1 MSDRREG
8 MVRKLVVSTAM
19 ILPVAEAGGTMVTK
33 KEGLMRY
40 QSSGG
45 ALSLSTEGLF
55 IFVPI
60 MWVMLTVAGL
70 AATITWWCMR
80 SGKKGGIGIERKMQ
94 QKDVG
99 SQSMVTYRRKWATP
113 KFDCLPE
120 AAHG

>member
-80 SGKKGGIGIERKMQ
+80 SGKKGNAGKGIERKMQ

-99 SQSMVTYRRKWATP
+99 RQSMVTYKR
-113 KFDCLPE
+113 
-120 AAHG
+120 

>member
-40 QSSGG
+40 QSGG

-70 AATITWWCMR
+70 AATITWGCMR
-80 SGKKGGIGIERKMQ
+80 SGKKKNGGIERKMQ

>member
-1 MSDRREG
+1 
-8 MVRKLVVSTAM
+8 M

-33 KEGLMRY
+33 EEGLMRY
-40 QSSGG
+40 QSGG
-45 ALSLSTEGLF
+45 AWSLSTEGLF

-99 SQSMVTYRRKWATP
+99 SQSMVTYKRKWAR
-113 KFDCLPE
+113 PE
-120 AAHG
+120 FKCFPEGAHG